1 MDHNNIVVGII
12 ADTHGLLRP
21 EALAELSGSDLIV
34 HAGDIGTAG
43 LIEELGRI
51 APTFAVRGNVDTG
64 PWAAGLPATAVVAV
78 GAHKFYL
85 LHDVAELDLDP
96 AAAGFA
102 AVIYGHSHQPA
113 VETRYDVLFLNP
125 GSAGPRRF
133 SLPVTLARVRV
144 TNGELH
150 PDIVILEP

>member
-113 VETRYDVLFLNP
+113 VETRDDVLFLNP

-150 PDIVILEP
+150 PDIVVLEP